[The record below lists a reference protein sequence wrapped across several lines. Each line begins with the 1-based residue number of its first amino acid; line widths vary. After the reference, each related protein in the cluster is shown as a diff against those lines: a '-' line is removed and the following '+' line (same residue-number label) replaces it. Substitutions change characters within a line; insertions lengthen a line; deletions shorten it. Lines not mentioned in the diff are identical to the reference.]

1 MSSQYLL
8 RRGATLVEVVVFSAM
23 SLLLIGF
30 GWDLLRSGSV
40 VGSTTSE
47 GLNLQ
52 RGVRNFME
60 NLTKDVNAAVLIAD
74 PHGNTPTPAR
84 RVVVYVFHDAKPDP
98 ADGMVDP
105 GKRLLANGGPDGPSL
120 IGGVNPYPFAHTEE
134 PTQWGLPVIQV
145 VYDWDAGTKRVTRTA
160 IEGFLVARAERGQVF
175 VRDYG
180 FQPGSGVTPVESVVS
195 ENITELEVYPFGYD
209 EIDRDDAGFGG
220 LKPTSELPDFVSGI
234 VAGTDLAPQ
243 VAGFTGGSTG
253 PTSAGTTNRHAR
265 TAMLLVKL
273 KAVFDYESDQY
284 RDPEFVMAT
293 RIWSYA
299 KLYEH
304 RYFPYFSSVDDDL
317 RF

>member
-1 MSSQYLL
+1 MMSPIS
-8 RRGATLVEVVVFSAM
+8 RSRGATLVEVVVFTAM

-40 VGSTTSE
+40 IGSTTSE

-60 NLTKDVNAAVLIAD
+60 NLVKDVNAAVLIAD
-74 PHGNTPTPAR
+74 PHGLTPTPATR
-84 RVVVYVFHDAKPDP
+84 IVVYVFHDAKPDP

-105 GKRLLANGGPDGPSL
+105 GPRLDLNGGPDGPGL

-134 PTQWGLPVIQV
+134 PTEWGLPVIQV
-145 VYDWDAGTKRVTRTA
+145 VYDWDATTKKVTRTA
-160 IEGFLVARAERGQVF
+160 IEGFLVARADRGQVF
-175 VRDYG
+175 VRQYG
-180 FQPGSGVTPVESVVS
+180 FQPGSGVTPVETVVS
-195 ENITELEVYPFGYD
+195 EHIEELEVFPFGYD

-220 LKPTSELPDFVSGI
+220 LKPTSELPDFVSGL

-243 VAGFTGGSTG
+243 VAGFTGGSSG
-253 PTSAGTTNRHAR
+253 PVNAGTTNRHAR
-265 TAMLLVKL
+265 TAMILVKL
-273 KAVFDYESDQY
+273 RAVFDYANPKY

>member
-1 MSSQYLL
+1 M
-8 RRGATLVEVVVFSAM
+8 RRGATLVEIMVFSFM
-23 SLLLIGF
+23 SLMLVGI
-30 GWDLLRSGSV
+30 GWDLLRSGTV

-60 NLTKDVNAAVLIAD
+60 NLVKDVNAAVLIAE
-74 PHGNTPTPAR
+74 PHGLSLPPTGATAQR
-84 RVVVYVFHDAKPDP
+84 IVVYVFHDAKPDP

-105 GKRLLANGGPDGPSL
+105 GTRLDLNGGPDGGSL

-134 PTQWGLPVIQV
+134 ATTWGLPVIQV
-145 VYDWDAGTKRVTRTA
+145 VYTWDPTSKQVAREAT
-160 IEGFLVARAERGQVF
+160 EGFMVAKADRGQVF
-175 VRDYG
+175 VRQYG
-180 FQPGSGVTPVESVVS
+180 FTPGSGVTPVKTIVS
-195 ENITELEVYPFGYD
+195 EHIEELSVFPFGYD

-220 LKPTSELPDFVSGI
+220 LKPTSELPDFVSGL
-234 VAGTDLAPQ
+234 VAATDLAPQ

-253 PTSAGTTNRHAR
+253 ATSAGTTERHAR

-273 KAVFDYESDQY
+273 KAVFDYENDKY